1 MALIVSWNVNS
12 INARIHHL
20 RRFLA
25 EKKPEIVLLQET
37 KCQAEKF
44 PFEALEEFN
53 YNIKVYGQK
62 SYNGVAILSKSPI
75 EDSILGL
82 PTLSEDWPPE
92 ARYIEAFTTIN
103 NYPLRVI
110 SVYVPNGLEVGSH
123 RFLYKLEFLH
133 ALKQHLIHLSKAEE
147 NIIVGGDLN
156 VAPEEIDV
164 YNPKGL
170 DGSICFHIKER
181 SQFRG
186 VINSGFIDTFRAMNP
201 GIQEFS
207 WWDYRG
213 NGYIQ
218 NRGMRIDHIL
228 VSPNVSDMMSE
239 AEIFK
244 EARGWERASD
254 HVPVLCKLGN

>member
-12 INARIHHL
+12 INARVTHL
-20 RRFLA
+20 KRFLA
-25 EKKPEIVLLQET
+25 EKKPEVVLLQET
-37 KCQAEKF
+37 KCQEEKF
-44 PFEALEEFN
+44 PFEALDEFN
-53 YNIKVYGQK
+53 YNIKVAGQK

-75 EDSILGL
+75 EDSIIGL
-82 PTLSEDWPPE
+82 PTLSTDWQPE
-92 ARYIEAFTTIN
+92 ARYIEAFTTIDGFS
-103 NYPLRVI
+103 LRVI
-110 SVYVPNGLEVGSH
+110 SIYVPNGLEVGSH

-133 ALKQHLIHLSKAEE
+133 ALKRHLIHLAKTEE

-186 VINSGFIDTFRAMNP
+186 IINNGFIDIFRALNP

-228 VSPNVSDMMSE
+228 ASPNIFDMISK

-244 EARGWERASD
+244 EARGWEKASD